1 MATVTAALT
10 LSSSD
15 LLSDSLSTAVSVGI
29 TADITNGMQRKK
41 VTSTAKGTASGQV
54 TLIGA
59 TTDQFATTP
68 AYLYVKNTDT
78 TKTNYVYVYQDGSND
93 DETVLKLAGGDWAFL
108 PVPHDVTDLV
118 AFATAGTE
126 VVEFMAFGSSS

>member
-15 LLSDSLSTAVSVGI
+15 LLSDALSTAVSVGI
-29 TADITNGMQRKK
+29 TADITNGMQRKL
-41 VTSTAKGTASGQV
+41 VTSTAQGTASGQV

-59 TTDQFATTP
+59 STDQFATTP

-78 TKTNYVYVYQDGSND
+78 TRTNYVYVYQDSSDNK
-93 DETVLKLAGGDWAFL
+93 TVLKLAGGDWAFL
-108 PVPHDVTDLV
+108 PVPHNVDDLK
-118 AFATAGTE
+118 AFSTAGTE

>member
-15 LLSDSLSTAVSVGI
+15 LLSDALSTAVSVGI

-41 VTSTAKGTASGQV
+41 VTSTAKGTPSGQV

-78 TKTNYVYVYQDGSND
+78 TKTNYVYVYQDGSTD
-93 DETVLKLAGGDWAFL
+93 DEVVLKLAGGDWAFL

-118 AFATAGTE
+118 AYATAGTE